1 MEPREILTNSEKKFT
16 HTFHQTPLVHR
27 RETNSNTPYQ
37 SPRRK
42 KTGERGEEA
51 APGLLAADTFS
62 PGWYLEPGLK
72 VSNEP
77 GLIETMNLAALKRPL
92 ALV

>member
-1 MEPREILTNSEKKFT
+1 VKKNPLTHFIKHLLCIEG
-16 HTFHQTPLVHR
+16 
-27 RETNSNTPYQ
+27 ETNSNTPYQ

-42 KTGERGEEA
+42 KRGERGEGA